1 MYCHIKNSDR
11 GTIYVALVS
20 NVANRRHVFM
30 LKLLVMI
37 SMIDL
42 KVIELKS
49 THIKYMYNT

>member
-20 NVANRRHVFM
+20 NVANGRHVFM

-42 KVIELKS
+42 KEIELKS
-49 THIKYMYNT
+49 THIKYITLE

>member
-20 NVANRRHVFM
+20 NVASGRHVFM